1 LAKNTENYAMIAK
14 TSYGLENI
22 LANELKLLGA
32 TDIETLNRAVAFKG
46 DKGFMYKAN
55 YCCRTSLRI
64 LKPIAHFSVKTN
76 EDLYNEV
83 MLINWEDYLRKDGL
97 FVIDSVIK
105 DSIFTH
111 SQFVAQKAKD
121 AIADQFRNKFGIRPS
136 VDLEK
141 PDLRINIHIYKENC
155 TVSLD
160 SSGESLHK
168 RGYRQATN
176 IAPISEVLA
185 AGMILISDW
194 DKQSNFIDPMC
205 GSGTLLIEAAMIAN
219 NIPAGYYRKAFGFE
233 KWKDFDAKLWETIRN
248 AALNKMVEYEGEI
261 VGSDI
266 SEQTIKI
273 AKENIHFAKLHKD
286 IAVEV
291 CDFIKKQPPETP
303 GIMIMNPPYGERM
316 EQDNMIEF
324 YKSIGDTLKTK
335 YDGWDAWIIS
345 SDTEALKYIGLRP
358 TQKITLFNGPLECK
372 FMKFE
377 IYSGSRKSK
386 ESHRLID

>member
-1 LAKNTENYAMIAK
+1 MIAK
-14 TSYGLENI
+14 TSFGLEPV

-46 DKGFMYKAN
+46 DNGFMYKAN
-55 YCCRTSLRI
+55 YCLRTALRV
-64 LKPIAHFSVKTN
+64 LKPIAHFNVKTN

-83 MLINWEDYLRKDGL
+83 IKINWDDYLNKDGL

-111 SQFVAQKAKD
+111 SQYVAQKAKD
-121 AIADQFRNKFGIRPS
+121 AIADQFRNKYGIRPS
-136 VDLEK
+136 IDLEK

-185 AGMILISDW
+185 AAMILLSEW
-194 DKQSNFIDPMC
+194 DHQSSFTDPMC

-219 NIPAGYYRKAFGFE
+219 NIPAGYYRKIFGFE
-233 KWKDFDAKLWETIRN
+233 KWKDFDPALWETIRKST
-248 AALNKMVEYEGEI
+248 LNKMVENEGEI

-266 SEQTIKI
+266 SEPSIKI
-273 AKENIHFAKLHKD
+273 AKDNIHFAKLHKD
-286 IAVEV
+286 IVVDV
-291 CDFIKKQPPETP
+291 CDFKDKTPPETP
-303 GIMIMNPPYGERM
+303 GTLIMNPPYGERM
-316 EQDNMIEF
+316 EKDNLIEF

-335 YDGWDAWIIS
+335 YNGWNAWIIS
-345 SDTEALKYIGLRP
+345 SDMEAIKFIGLKP
-358 TQKITLFNGPLECK
+358 AKKITLFNGPLECR
-372 FMKFE
+372 FLKFE
-377 IYSGSRKSK
+377 IYTGSRKTK
-386 ESHRLID
+386 

>member
-1 LAKNTENYAMIAK
+1 
-14 TSYGLENI
+14 
-22 LANELKLLGA
+22 
-32 TDIETLNRAVAFKG
+32 
-46 DKGFMYKAN
+46 
-55 YCCRTSLRI
+55 
-64 LKPIAHFSVKTN
+64 
-76 EDLYNEV
+76 
-83 MLINWEDYLRKDGL
+83 
-97 FVIDSVIK
+97 
-105 DSIFTH
+105 
-111 SQFVAQKAKD
+111 
-121 AIADQFRNKFGIRPS
+121 
-136 VDLEK
+136 
-141 PDLRINIHIYKENC
+141 
-155 TVSLD
+155 
-160 SSGESLHK
+160 
-168 RGYRQATN
+168 
-176 IAPISEVLA
+176 
-185 AGMILISDW
+185 
-194 DKQSNFIDPMC
+194 
-205 GSGTLLIEAAMIAN
+205 
-219 NIPAGYYRKAFGFE
+219 
-233 KWKDFDAKLWETIRN
+233 
-248 AALNKMVEYEGEI
+248 MVEYEGEI

>member
-1 LAKNTENYAMIAK
+1 MIAK
-14 TSYGLENI
+14 TSFGLEEI
-22 LANELKLLGA
+22 LATELKLLGA
-32 TDIETLNRAVAFKG
+32 TDIETLNRAVSFKG

-55 YCCRTSLRI
+55 YCCRTALRI
-64 LKPIAHFSVKTN
+64 LKPIAYFSVKSN
-76 EDLYNEV
+76 EDLYNQV
-83 MLINWEDYLRKDGL
+83 MMINWEDYLRKDGL

-136 VDLEK
+136 IDLEK

-168 RGYRQATN
+168 RGYRKATN

-185 AGMILISDW
+185 SGMILLSGW
-194 DKQSNFIDPMC
+194 NKQTSFIDPMC

-219 NIPAGYYRKAFGFE
+219 NIPAGYYRKTFGFE
-233 KWKDFDAKLWETIRN
+233 KWKDFDTELWETIRK

-266 SEQTIKI
+266 SEPTIKI
-273 AKENIHFAKLHKD
+273 AIDNIRFAKLHKD
-286 IAVEV
+286 IKVEIS
-291 CDFIKKQPPETP
+291 DFKDKQPPETP
-303 GIMIMNPPYGERM
+303 GILIMNPPYGERM
-316 EQDNMIEF
+316 EKDNLIEF
-324 YKSIGDTLKTK
+324 YKSIGDTLKTR
-335 YDGWDAWIIS
+335 YDGWNAWIIS
-345 SDTEALKYIGLRP
+345 SDNEALKFIGLKP
-358 TQKITLFNGPLECK
+358 TKKITLFNGPLECR

-377 IYSGSRKSK
+377 IYCGSRKTK
-386 ESHRLID
+386 